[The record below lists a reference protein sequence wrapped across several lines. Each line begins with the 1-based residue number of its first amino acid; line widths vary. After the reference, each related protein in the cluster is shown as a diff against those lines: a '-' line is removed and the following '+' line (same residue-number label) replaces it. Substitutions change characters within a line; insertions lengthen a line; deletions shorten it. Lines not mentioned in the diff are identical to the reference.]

1 VSVWS
6 SSGALVV
13 GHRGGR
19 ATAPIGERATPP
31 IDGQDGRTWAAENTM
46 AAFEQARREGAR
58 AIELDVRTCGS
69 GEVVVF
75 HDETLSRMTGLRDE
89 RRVDVVDWASL
100 ARVDLGGGAR
110 VPRLREVLGWARGAG
125 VAVNVELKHD
135 VPSRIALAHA
145 AAREVADAQADV
157 LLSSFD
163 PLLLA
168 MASARASRVP
178 RALLTYA
185 NQPRWAD
192 AVFRASRPPF
202 IQAVHLERAQATAPV
217 VGACARRGL
226 RVGVWTV
233 NDASEAREFVRG
245 GVATVITDAP
255 GRLLAAGVE
264 SAR

>member
-1 VSVWS
+1 M
-6 SSGALVV
+6 
-13 GHRGGR
+13 
-19 ATAPIGERATPP
+19 GERATPR
-31 IDGQDGRTWAAENTM
+31 IDGQDERTWPAENTM
-46 AAFEQARREGAR
+46 AAFERAKRQGAR
-58 AIELDVRTCGS
+58 AIELDVRTCRS

-75 HDETLSRMTGLRDE
+75 HDETLSRMTGSRDE
-89 RRVDVVDWASL
+89 RRVEAVDWASL

-110 VPRLREVLGWARGAG
+110 VPRLREVLEWAREAG
-125 VAVNVELKHD
+125 VAVNVELKHE
-135 VPSRIALAHA
+135 VPSRMALVRA
-145 AAREVADAQADV
+145 AVREVADAEADV

-168 MASARASRVP
+168 MASARASRVR

-192 AVFRASRPPF
+192 AVFRASRPPWV
-202 IQAVHLERAQATAPV
+202 QAVHLDRAQATASV
-217 VGACARRGL
+217 VGSCVRRGL

-233 NDASEAREFVRG
+233 NAASEAREFVRG
-245 GVATVITDAP
+245 GAATIITDAP

>member
-19 ATAPIGERATPP
+19 ATGPIGERATPP
-31 IDGQDGRTWAAENTM
+31 SNGQEGRTWPAENTM
-46 AAFEQARREGAR
+46 AAFEQARRQGAR

-75 HDETLSRMTGLRDE
+75 HDETLSRMTGSRDE
-89 RRVDVVDWASL
+89 RRVDAVDWASL

-110 VPRLREVLGWARGAG
+110 VPRLGEVLGWAREAG
-125 VAVNVELKHD
+125 VAVNVELKHE
-135 VPSRIALAHA
+135 VPSRRALVRA
-145 AAREVADAQADV
+145 AVRALADAQADV

-168 MASARASRVP
+168 MAAARASRVP

-185 NQPRWAD
+185 DQPRWAG

-202 IQAVHLERAQATAPV
+202 VQAVHLDRAQAAASV

-233 NDASEAREFVRG
+233 NDASEAREFVRDG
-245 GVATVITDAP
+245 AATIITDAP